1 MLDPEDF
8 TPAGCLS
15 WLALIASTGYVLYLV
30 VQRFFPGLLP

>member
-15 WLALIASTGYVLYLV
+15 WLALIVSTAYVAWLLFE
-30 VQRFFPGLLP
+30 RFT